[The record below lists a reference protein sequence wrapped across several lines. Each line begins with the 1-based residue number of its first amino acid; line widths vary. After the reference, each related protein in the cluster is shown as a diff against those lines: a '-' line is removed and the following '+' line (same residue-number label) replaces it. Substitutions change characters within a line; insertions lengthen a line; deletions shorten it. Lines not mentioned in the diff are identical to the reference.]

1 LTTTFSA
8 TEEEEEEGRAMST
21 ALAEVEPPKGGAF
34 SLHFIVILFFHVL
47 QMHLDS
53 LCPWV
58 VGGSGAGPHRRAEE
72 DQGRLPP
79 LRHRSLRRL
88 RVSPSSFSL
97 HFFAFS
103 LIYLFNTFYLL
114 H

>member
-1 LTTTFSA
+1 
-8 TEEEEEEGRAMST
+8 MST

-34 SLHFIVILFFHVL
+34 SIFIVILFYFDVL

-53 LCPWV
+53 TWV
-58 VGGSGAGPHRRAEE
+58 VGDSCAGPHRRAEE

-103 LIYLFNTFYLL
+103 LIYLFNT
-114 H
+114 